1 MNQGAEPTGSAS
13 QPSPASPYERL
24 GIGPEASF
32 DAVQAAKQQ
41 RLEEVGDDPQARARI
56 EAAYDAVLMDRLKE
70 RQQGKVS
77 SAALNASQREA
88 ARPSVKVPPAR
99 PSLPSL
105 PSLPNLPKPSLS
117 VPSLSL
123 PTLGLAQG
131 PQRWLPLAAG
141 AVMLGL
147 LLLLPASNAELVLAL
162 ATVLSVVSLQ
172 RRTGRLL
179 PAAGWSVLL
188 LSVGLLLGGLLLR
201 LLDPALPLGLP
212 LDPQQVQSLPALV
225 LLVLGALFI
234 A

>member
-41 RLEEVGDDPQARARI
+41 RLEEVGDDPQARAHI

-77 SAALNASQREA
+77 SAALNASEREA
-88 ARPSVKVPPAR
+88 ARPSIKMPPAR
-99 PSLPSL
+99 PSLASL
-105 PSLPNLPKPSLS
+105 PSLPSLPKPSLS

-141 AVMLGL
+141 LVMLGL
-147 LLLLPASNAELVLAL
+147 LLVLPASNAELVLAL

-172 RRTGRLL
+172 RRTSRLL

-188 LSVGLLLGGLLLR
+188 LSVGLLRGGLLLR

-225 LLVLGALFI
+225 LLVLGALLI

>member
-13 QPSPASPYERL
+13 QPTPASPYERL